1 MATQQD
7 QQKAEQKEDD
17 GKTPPPQQPQEAAQ
31 PASGQAIARPLP
43 TTGPF
48 AIVRQLFEDLEQ
60 MWSGVR
66 RPARGPMDVTAFH
79 PQIEISERDH
89 KIVVKADLPGVTP
102 DDIEVT
108 LRDDALIIEGERHS
122 EHEHQQGNV
131 WRTERVYGG
140 FRRVIPLPEGVDPN
154 SVEAQFNNGVL
165 EVSLATPQKESG
177 GRKVEIQSQQ
187 RQKVQH

>member
-1 MATQQD
+1 MATQD
-7 QQKAEQKEDD
+7 PQKAEKKDDD
-17 GKTPPPQQPQEAAQ
+17 GKTRPAEQQQQAT
-31 PASGQAIARPLP
+31 QAIARSVA

-66 RPARGPMDVTAFH
+66 RPVGGRMNVAAFV
-79 PQIEISERDH
+79 PQIEIAERDD
-89 KIVVKADLPGVTP
+89 KIFVKADLPGVAP

-122 EHEHQQGNV
+122 EHEQQQGNV
-131 WRTERVYGG
+131 WRSERVYGG

-165 EVSLATPQKESG
+165 EVSLATPHKESG
-177 GRKVEIQSQQ
+177 GRKVEIRSQQ